1 MRDAVY
7 QNLKKEI
14 KDNIKD
20 ALALYEIARPW
31 NMDRHKLVE
40 TIAEM
45 TVRDI
50 LELVKDYERKRTK
63 GTFKRL
69 RNQGTPVAGVEQ

>member
-1 MRDAVY
+1 MRDHA
-7 QNLKKEI
+7 KEYFKINI

-50 LELVKDYERKRTK
+50 LDLVKEYERKRTK
-63 GTFKRL
+63 GTSKGL
-69 RNQGTPVAGVEQ
+69 RDQGAPVAGVEQ